1 MRTLINTVLTI
12 SVLVVLS
19 GCSALT
25 KTIYVDKPVPYTHAP
40 LGLTAPDPLVLHNVS
55 VILVTPEG
63 EKPYFMIDPDS
74 YKNLILNNKKIEG
87 YINDANGRIDAC
99 EAYYTKPI
107 E

>member
-1 MRTLINTVLTI
+1 MRVKFLLAMMAVLA
-12 SVLVVLS
+12 LS
-19 GCSALT
+19 GCSMFT
-25 KTIYVDKPVPYTHAP
+25 KTVYVDKPVPYTHAP
-40 LGLTAPDPLVLHNVS
+40 LGITPPEPLVLHNVS

-87 YINDANGRIDAC
+87 YIKDSNGRIEAC

-107 E
+107 EE

>member
-1 MRTLINTVLTI
+1 MRVKIILAALAIAA
-12 SVLVVLS
+12 LS

-40 LGLTAPDPLVLHNVS
+40 LGITPPEPLVLHNVS

-87 YINDANGRIDAC
+87 YIKDSTGRIEAC